1 MAAVVKDTVNL
12 KPFKMRNIPQ
22 LDDSLVPFLSQEH
35 QNISNSIV
43 QLIAALK
50 SIEARIVV
58 GGL

>member
-1 MAAVVKDTVNL
+1 MSTVKDTVNL
-12 KPFKMRNIPQ
+12 KPYKMRNIPQ
-22 LDDSLVPFLSQEH
+22 LDDSMVPFLSQEH
-35 QNISNSIV
+35 QNLAATIG